1 MNVLSMKF
9 SKLSLVSLASLLLF
23 GCQPSVEADKDE
35 PAVEKSVSYYGTL
48 EPFASEA
55 IYFAMTDR
63 FVDGD
68 PDNNYPDQGG
78 EYNTYQN
85 PLQGPDGKMAYVGYM
100 GGDFRGVLNNAQYI
114 KDMGFTSV
122 WLTPIVDNP
131 NEAFSGGEPIEFGG
145 AFKDGGKTGYHG
157 YWGTNFFKEDEHW
170 VSKDLNY
177 RDFATKLKSDYE
189 IKLVLDVVANHG
201 SPSFSMPNSDRDD
214 FGKLY
219 DKNGK
224 LIADHQ
230 NLEPEQLDP
239 DNPLHQFYN
248 RKKDIMQLS
257 DMNEENP
264 AVLDYFVEAHSHWI
278 EQGAAAVRI
287 DTIKHMPNS
296 FWKKWADRMREKHP
310 GLYMFA
316 ESYSFDAEFISQ
328 HTQKENGGISVLDF
342 PGREAMLKVFENTNS
357 DYSELLSYL
366 YLDEGPYANPYDLAT
381 FYDNHD
387 MSRINT
393 DESGF
398 IDVHNWLFTSRGIPV
413 IYYGSEIGFMAG
425 TSEHQGNRNYFGQE
439 RVEIAKSHPIHNA
452 LKRIANVRKNS
463 VALQRGLQVNLD
475 FAGHSAAFYRVF
487 EHNGEN
493 QTALVLL
500 NKGDKSFDFAIE
512 KYLSPGEWVE
522 AFTGEKVAV
531 STKLERK
538 VPPHGIAVYL
548 LNDKNSN
555 AELTATLKSLM

>member
-1 MNVLSMKF
+1 MKKVTIKLK
-9 SKLSLVSLASLLLF
+9 KLSVIGLSSFVVF
-23 GCQPSVEADKDE
+23 GCQPSVDND
-35 PAVEKSVSYYGTL
+35 EKSTLANDISSFYGTL

-68 PDNNYPDQGG
+68 PSNNYPEQGG
-78 EYNTYQN
+78 EFNTFRN
-85 PLQGPDGKMAYVGYM
+85 PLEGPNGKKAYVGYM
-100 GGDFRGVLNNAQYI
+100 GGDFKGVLNNAQYI
-114 KDMGFTSV
+114 KDMGFTAI

-131 NEAFSGGEPIEFGG
+131 NQAFSGGEPIEFGG

-157 YWGTNFFKEDEHW
+157 YWGSNFFIEDEHW
-170 VSKDLNY
+170 VSDDLKYQDLASQLQN
-177 RDFATKLKSDYE
+177 DFG

-201 SPSFSMPNSDRDD
+201 SPAFSMPASQDD

-219 DKNGK
+219 DKSGK
-224 LIADHQ
+224 LVADHQ
-230 NLEPEQLDP
+230 NLEPENLDH

-248 RKKDIMQLS
+248 RKKDLMQLS
-257 DMNEENP
+257 DINENNP
-264 AVLDYFVEAHSHWI
+264 AVLDYFVDAHSQWI
-278 EQGAAAVRI
+278 EQGAAAIRI

-296 FWKKWADRMREKHP
+296 FWKKWADRMRAKHP

-316 ESYSFDAEFISQ
+316 ESYSFDAEFIGK
-328 HTQKENGGISVLDF
+328 HTQPENGSISVLDF
-342 PGREAMLKVFENTNS
+342 PGREAMLKVFENPAS

-366 YLDEGPYANPYDLAT
+366 YLEEGPYANPYELTT

-393 DESGF
+393 NENGF

-439 RVEIAKSHPIHNA
+439 RVEIAKTHPIHNG
-452 LKRIANVRKNS
+452 LKRVANVRKNS
-463 VALQRGLQVNLD
+463 IALQRGLQVNLE
-475 FAGHSAAFYRVF
+475 FSGHTAAFYRVY
-487 EHNGEN
+487 EYEGVH

-500 NKGDKSFDFAIE
+500 NKGDNSHDFVIE
-512 KYLSPGEWVE
+512 QYLSKGEWTE
-522 AFTGEKVAV
+522 AFSGETIVV
-531 STKLERK
+531 SDKLEHK
-538 VPPHGIAVYL
+538 VPPHGVAVYL
-548 LNDKNSN
+548 LNERTSDSALITKLSN
-555 AELTATLKSLM
+555 LM